1 MGYTGPLADKDRI
14 FTNVYGFQSPYL
26 KAAKQRGDWDET
38 ARLMQIGQDAIIDA
52 VKASGL
58 RGRGGA
64 GFPTGMKW
72 SFMPKEPKPG
82 KPNFLVINA
91 DESEPGSCKDRE
103 IIRHDP
109 HKLLE
114 GALIAG
120 FAMRARGGYI
130 YIRGEF
136 IREAEVLEK
145 AVAEA
150 YDAGLLG
157 KNAAGSGY
165 DFDLFVHRG
174 AGAYICGEETAMLN
188 SLEGKKGFPRL
199 KPPFPAGAGLYGC
212 PTTVNNVESIAV
224 VPTILRRGAAWFAGI
239 GREKNEGTKL
249 FQLSGHINTPCVVE
263 ESMGIT
269 FRELISLHGGG
280 VRGGKNRDDFSNL
293 LAVIPGGSSVPLVP
307 AEQILDAPM
316 DFDGLKALG
325 SGLGTAA
332 VIVMDKSTDIVRAIS
347 RISYFYKHESCG
359 QCTPCRE
366 GTGWMWRV
374 MERLRTGAAQVEEI
388 DKLLDVTKQVEGHTI
403 CALGD
408 AAAWPIQGLIRH
420 FRPEIERRIA
430 EHRSREMLEAA
441 E

>member
-1 MGYTGPLADKDRI
+1 MLQDKDRI
-14 FTNVYGFQSPYL
+14 FTNLYGFQDWGL
-26 KAAKQRGDWDET
+26 KGAQARGDWDNT
-38 ARLMQIGQDAIIDA
+38 KALMAIGQDAIIDE

-72 SFMPKEPKPG
+72 GFMPKAPTPG

-109 HKLLE
+109 HKLIE

-120 FAMRARGGYI
+120 FAMRARAGYI

-136 IREAEVLEK
+136 IREAETLFA
-145 AVAEA
+145 AVQQA

-157 KNAAGSGY
+157 KNACGSGY

-174 AGAYICGEETAMLN
+174 AGAYICGEETAMLE
-188 SLEGKKGFPRL
+188 SLEGKKGMPRL

-224 VPTILRRGAAWFAGI
+224 VPTILRRGAAWFKSF

-249 FQLSGHINTPCVVE
+249 FQISGHVNKPCVVE
-263 ESMGIT
+263 ESMSIP
-269 FRELISLHGGG
+269 FRELIDRHAGGI
-280 VRGGKNRDDFSNL
+280 RGGWDNL

-307 AEQILDAPM
+307 AAQIMDAPM
-316 DFDGLKALG
+316 DFDGLKDLG

-332 VIVMDKSTDIVRAIS
+332 VIVMDKTTDVVRAIS

-374 MERLRTGAAQVEEI
+374 MERLAEGNAEVSDI
-388 DKLLDVTKQVEGHTI
+388 DMLWDVTKQVEGHTI

-420 FRPEIERRIA
+420 FRPEMERRIA
-430 EHRSREMLEAA
+430 AKQSATLEAA

>member
-26 KAAKQRGDWDET
+26 KAAKQRGDWDDT
-38 ARLMQIGQDAIIDA
+38 RKLMQIGEDPIIE
-52 VKASGL
+52 VIKASGL

-82 KPNFLVINA
+82 KPSFLVVNA

-114 GALIAG
+114 GSLIAG
-120 FAMRARGGYI
+120 FAMRARAGYI

-136 IREAEVLEK
+136 IEEAEVLEK

-188 SLEGKKGFPRL
+188 SLEGKKGWPRL

-224 VPTILRRGAAWFAGI
+224 VPTILRRGASWFASI

-249 FQLSGHINTPCVVE
+249 FQLSGHVNTPCVVE
-263 ESMGIT
+263 ESMGIP
-269 FRELISLHGGG
+269 FRELISRHGGG
-280 VRGGKNRDDFSNL
+280 IRGGKNPDDFSNF

-332 VIVMDKSTDIVRAIS
+332 VIVMDKSTDIIRAIS

-374 MERLRTGAAQVEEI
+374 MEKLRDGDADVATI

-430 EHRSREMLEAA
+430 ERKGRDMLEAA